1 MLAWPQDMA
10 RIGRRRP
17 EDWVSWGK
25 EKEPQVFP
33 GASSKPCSLVPGGVS
48 RDEPSCR
55 MG

>member
-25 EKEPQVFP
+25 EKEPQV
-33 GASSKPCSLVPGGVS
+33 VPRS
-48 RDEPSCR
+48 IFKTLQSCPR
-55 MG
+55 RSEQR